1 MVHQI
6 LLQEK
11 CYIESGSDDLKDVTA
26 GLNAMMRKGSDAT
39 RVLDTGSGKSIP
51 DGATCIDPRF
61 SGYYGRNN
69 YRDSY
74 QDCIEP
80 DQEYYQTYDQYYDQ
94 NHCDDQYYYQNHC
107 DNQYYDQN
115 PCEEHEY
122 VGNDFDYDHFDKC
135 IDDHHDHG
143 NYGNA
148 EEQDYQGYDPS
159 YDYDGSETGRP
170 NYEDYQDFCP
180 KNY

>member
-1 MVHQI
+1 M
-6 LLQEK
+6 K
-11 CYIESGSDDLKDVTA
+11 
-26 GLNAMMRKGSDAT
+26 KGSDSS
-39 RVLDTGSGKSIP
+39 RVLDTESCESIP
-51 DGATCIDPRF
+51 DGATGIDPRF

-80 DQEYYQTYDQYYDQ
+80 DQEYHQIYDQYYDQ

-135 IDDHHDHG
+135 IDDYHDHG